1 MDNSTNIYDIS
12 QYTSNVL
19 SSNIDDVVENI
30 NNIYIEKQA
39 NITGAA
45 STITS
50 DILEQNKIII
60 SNEFGKISTS
70 LVTPIE
76 LSYISNLTSPI
87 TSNIKDLSEYIDTSS
102 NLLKTALTA
111 ASNSIDTQINEI
123 DSVRTSYILTTSN
136 DISTR
141 INNLSLDAI
150 SNGTTKRFIV
160 NNNYDTDLTI
170 NGKLTVNELLV
181 SGDSFNIN
189 TTSYKTSNLN
199 ISTIPNSS
207 DIGLKISSVDT
218 TGSIFLLN
226 GIDAYNVMTIL
237 ANGNVGIGITDPSY
251 TLDVN
256 GNINITSNMVFMI
269 NDRQLAYNDLI
280 DIPLAFAPSSHTL
293 MHNISNITDL
303 QTIIDTKQDYL
314 GLVWN
319 SEDNR
324 IDVINKNIN
333 LPTGYHFKINGVNV
347 SSIVGDITT
356 TTTSISN
363 SMLWSAPIDNSLSRD
378 MVKIS
383 SNSLLI
389 NSEEISTNN
398 SGIYLDSGN
407 VITYSGD
414 IITYKGNVS
423 SKNCI
428 VNNYI
433 NFNNSWKIYSTNDTL
448 YDLNFENSTDNGN
461 TWNLRAKM
469 NGSGDYTTTVYTNF
483 TGIHHCKA
491 NTNKLYDDKYI
502 GYIVSTTKKYSG
514 MNSKYSPENLQR
526 NFDKDT
532 WDFLPVVELSSKA
545 YDKSLFGIITKVEGE
560 DPNERYEVSGI
571 ISYPIEK
578 KEFDRRLHIAGCG
591 EGGIWVCNYNGNLEA
606 GDFITTSPIPG
617 IGMKQEDELVYNYT
631 VGKITMDCDFNPKL
645 LENNEYEYEM
655 KYIEPDGNII
665 TFDKYKELLL
675 NNSSVYKM
683 AFVGCS
689 YNAS

>member
-1 MDNSTNIYDIS
+1 MSTSTNIYDLS
-12 QYTSNVL
+12 EYTSNIL
-19 SSNIDDVVENI
+19 SSQIDNIS
-30 NNIYIEKQA
+30 NIYNTKQA
-39 NITGAA
+39 TISGAA
-45 STITS
+45 STIIS
-50 DILEQNKIII
+50 DILEQNKVII
-60 SNEFGKISTS
+60 SDGLGKISTS
-70 LVTPIE
+70 SVTPTE
-76 LSYISNLTSPI
+76 LSYISNLTNPI
-87 TSNIKDLSEYIDTSS
+87 TSNIKNLSHYINTSS
-102 NLLKTALTA
+102 NLLKTTLTTT
-111 ASNSIDTQINEI
+111 SNNIDTQINEI
-123 DSVRTSYILTTSN
+123 DAARTAYILATSN
-136 DISTR
+136 AISTR
-141 INNLSLDAI
+141 INNLSLDSI

-170 NGKLTVNELLV
+170 NGKLTVNELFVL
-181 SGDSFNIN
+181 GDSFNID
-189 TTSYKTSNLN
+189 TTTYKTSNIN
-199 ISTIPNSS
+199 ISTLSNTN
-207 DIGLKISSVDT
+207 DIALKISSVDT
-218 TGSIFLLN
+218 TGSIFQLN
-226 GIDAYNVMTIL
+226 GIGVDNVMTIL
-237 ANGNVGIGITDPSY
+237 ANGNVGIGKTNPGDA
-251 TLDVN
+251 LDVN
-256 GNINITSNMVFMI
+256 GNININSGKMFMI
-269 NDRQLAYNDLI
+269 NNRQLEYNDLI
-280 DIPLAFAPSSHTL
+280 DIPLTFAPSSHIS
-293 MHNISNITDL
+293 MHNISNITGL
-303 QTIIDTKQDYL
+303 QTIIDTKQDNL

-319 SEDNR
+319 SGANR

-333 LPTGYHFKINGVNV
+333 LPIGYHFKINGVNI
-347 SSIVGDITT
+347 SSIVGTTTTT

-378 MVKIS
+378 IVKIS

-389 NSEEISTNN
+389 NSEETSTNK

-407 VITYSGD
+407 MITYSGD
-414 IITYKGNVS
+414 IITYKGNIS

-433 NFNNSWKIYSTNDTL
+433 NINNSWRIYSTNDTL
-448 YDLNFENSTDNGN
+448 YDLNFENSTDNGVN
-461 TWNLRAKM
+461 WNLRAKM
-469 NGSGDYTTTVYTNF
+469 NGSGNYTTTVYTNF

-514 MNSKYSPENLQR
+514 MNSIYSPENLQR
-526 NFDKDT
+526 NFDKES
-532 WDFLPVVELSSKA
+532 WDFLPVVELSSKG
-545 YDKSLFGIITKVEGE
+545 YDKSLFGIIVKIEG
-560 DPNERYEVSGI
+560 NESNDRYEVSGI

-578 KEFDRRLHIAGCG
+578 KEHDRRLHIAGCG

>member
-1 MDNSTNIYDIS
+1 MSTSTNIYDLS
-12 QYTSNVL
+12 EYTSNIL
-19 SSNIDDVVENI
+19 SSQIDNIS
-30 NNIYIEKQA
+30 NIYNTKQA
-39 NITGAA
+39 TISGAA
-45 STITS
+45 STIIS
-50 DILEQNKIII
+50 DILEQNKVII
-60 SNEFGKISTS
+60 SDGLGKISTS
-70 LVTPIE
+70 SVTPTE
-76 LSYISNLTSPI
+76 LSYISNLTNPI
-87 TSNIKDLSEYIDTSS
+87 TSNIKNLSHYINTSS
-102 NLLKTALTA
+102 NLLKTTLTTT
-111 ASNSIDTQINEI
+111 SNNIDTQINQI
-123 DSVRTSYILTTSN
+123 DAARTAYILATSN
-136 DISTR
+136 AISTR
-141 INNLSLDAI
+141 INNLSLDSI

-170 NGKLTVNELLV
+170 NGKLTVNELFVL
-181 SGDSFNIN
+181 GDSFNID
-189 TTSYKTSNLN
+189 TTTYKTSNIN
-199 ISTIPNSS
+199 ISTLSNTN
-207 DIGLKISSVDT
+207 DIALKISSVDT
-218 TGSIFLLN
+218 TGSIFQLN
-226 GIDAYNVMTIL
+226 GIGVDNVMTIL
-237 ANGNVGIGITDPSY
+237 ANGNVGIGKTNPGDA
-251 TLDVN
+251 LDVN
-256 GNINITSNMVFMI
+256 GNININSGKMFMI
-269 NDRQLAYNDLI
+269 NNRQLEYNDLI
-280 DIPLAFAPSSHTL
+280 DIPLTFAPSSHIS
-293 MHNISNITDL
+293 MHNISNITGL
-303 QTIIDTKQDYL
+303 QTIIDTKQDNL

-319 SEDNR
+319 SGANR

-333 LPTGYHFKINGVNV
+333 LPIGYHFKINGVNV
-347 SSIVGDITT
+347 SSIVGTT
-356 TTTSISN
+356 TTSTSISN

-378 MVKIS
+378 IVKIS

-389 NSEEISTNN
+389 NSEETSTNK

-407 VITYSGD
+407 MITYSGD
-414 IITYKGNVS
+414 IITYKGNIS

-433 NFNNSWKIYSTNDTL
+433 NINNSWRIYSTNDTL
-448 YDLNFENSTDNGN
+448 YDLNFENSTDNGVN
-461 TWNLRAKM
+461 WNLRAKM
-469 NGSGDYTTTVYTNF
+469 NGSGNYTTTVYTNF

-514 MNSKYSPENLQR
+514 MNSIYSPENLQR
-526 NFDKDT
+526 NFDKES
-532 WDFLPVVELSSKA
+532 WDFLPVVELSSKG
-545 YDKSLFGIITKVEGE
+545 YDKSLFGIIVKIEG
-560 DPNERYEVSGI
+560 NESNDRYEVSGI

-578 KEFDRRLHIAGCG
+578 KEHDRRLHIAGCG

-665 TFDKYKELLL
+665 DIEIYNELLL